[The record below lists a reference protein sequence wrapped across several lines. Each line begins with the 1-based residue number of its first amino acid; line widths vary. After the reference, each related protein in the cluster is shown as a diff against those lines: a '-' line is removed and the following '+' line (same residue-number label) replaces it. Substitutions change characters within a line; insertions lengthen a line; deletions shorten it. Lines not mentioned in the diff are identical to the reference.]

1 MLKFEVDSIDAV
13 DENLRSL
20 YSEHEGK
27 YRLKV
32 EGIDPADELKKAL
45 SNERSSSKEAKARLA
60 ELERQKQEDD
70 ERRLAEKQEFEKLW
84 QSEKQ
89 AKSQTLAELETLKK
103 SIADKQRN
111 EAALQIASALTRDTK
126 RAELLKK
133 EALNYIQ
140 VSPDGIVLS
149 DGMDKDKL
157 KQKLI
162 LDYPFLIDGNQS
174 SGGNSKGSTNG
185 GVAPQMSRDDFTK
198 LAPAKQMEY
207 LRSGGKVI

>member
-1 MLKFEVDSIDAV
+1 MLKFEIDSIDAV
-13 DENLRSL
+13 DESLRSF
-20 YSEHEGK
+20 YTEHEGK

-45 SNERSSSKEAKARLA
+45 NSERSSSKEAKTRLA

-89 AKSQTLAELETLKK
+89 AKSQTLVELETLKK
-103 SIADKQRN
+103 SIADKERN
-111 EAALQIASALTRDTK
+111 EAALRIAGSLTRDTK

-133 EALNYIQ
+133 EALNYVQI
-140 VSPDGIVLS
+140 SPDGIVFA
-149 DGMDKDKL
+149 DGMDDEKL

-162 LDYPFLIDGNQS
+162 ADYPFLIDGNQS
-174 SGGNSKGSTNG
+174 SGGNSKGSTSG
-185 GVAPQMSRDDFTK
+185 GVSQINRDDFTK